1 MLTQRLMMKMLLSQK
16 EEPSEALQKLLEDS
30 KEKRAE
36 IGKRILDRCRSFQNG
51 GEKNGDN

>member
-1 MLTQRLMMKMLLSQK
+1 MKMLLSQK